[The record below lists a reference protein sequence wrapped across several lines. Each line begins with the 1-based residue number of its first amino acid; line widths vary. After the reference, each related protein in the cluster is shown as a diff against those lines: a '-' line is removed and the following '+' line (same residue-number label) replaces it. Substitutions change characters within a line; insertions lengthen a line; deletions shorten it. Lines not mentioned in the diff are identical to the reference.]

1 MADIALAFAGAC
13 KPKEWEQSVHILRTL
28 MPAADIEPDAQSFE
42 HVAAACEEGHES
54 GQQVSG
60 LYILRLHIFLSDL
73 DATGLLLRNP
83 PNTNFAIDTRAKSCQ
98 VLPPEPCKTDPRNG
112 RSPWISS

>member
-60 LYILRLHIFLSDL
+60 LYHQSYAFTFSCLIWMQLVCSSEHPILPLTLAAQSL
-73 DATGLLLRNP
+73 
-83 PNTNFAIDTRAKSCQ
+83 AKSCR
-98 VLPPEPCKTDPRNG
+98 L
-112 RSPWISS
+112 SPV

>member
-1 MADIALAFAGAC
+1 MFVSITTITMARIALASAGAC

-54 GQQVSG
+54 GQQAFG
-60 LYILRLHIFLSDL
+60 LYPIIHLMQLICSSE
-73 DATGLLLRNP
+73 NP
-83 PNTNFAIDTRAKSCQ
+83 NFAIDSACVKSCQ
-98 VLPPEPCKTDPRNG
+98 VLRP
-112 RSPWISS
+112 